1 MAFLTNAERQ
11 RLFRERRKAQL
22 QDHPSEASRLREE
35 NDRLRAALRIR
46 SQETGRVALTA
57 EQEGQRDLL
66 IGDLLSDRSW
76 EKLPRKT
83 PPKFMG
89 MTREEWMHTKS
100 EVQEHF
106 GLAKAIE
113 TAGRIMRLELHSKV
127 ENAGRRFRPTK
138 RKAAAFGR

>member
-11 RLFRERRKAQL
+11 RLFRERRKLQL
-22 QDHPSEASRLREE
+22 QDDPAEASRLREE
-35 NDRLRAALRIR
+35 NNRLRAALRMR
-46 SQETGRVALTA
+46 SQDIGSVALTE
-57 EQEGQRDLL
+57 EQEAQRAML

-76 EKLPRKT
+76 ENLPRKA

-89 MTREEWMHTKS
+89 MTREEWMHMKL

-113 TAGRIMRLELHSKV
+113 TARRIMQLELHSKV
-127 ENAGRRFRPTK
+127 ENAGRRFRTTK